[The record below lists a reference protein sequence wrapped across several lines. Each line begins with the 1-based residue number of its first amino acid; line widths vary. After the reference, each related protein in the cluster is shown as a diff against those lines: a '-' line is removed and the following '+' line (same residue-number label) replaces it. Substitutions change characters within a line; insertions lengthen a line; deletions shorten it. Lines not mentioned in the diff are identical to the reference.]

1 MANEG
6 GPIGR
11 ANVELGA
18 DTSKLEAGLSAAKEK
33 TVAAVVAT
41 EKAAAAQRAAV
52 PESEKP
58 AATTEKAAQAAKSL
72 EVNTRNAGNEAATAG
87 VKFAQLKAGLL
98 AIAGAAT
105 KLWEGIKGARSAGED
120 FGRTM
125 SGVEQAFRAD
135 VLASLD
141 ALSQRREAIMRT
153 SREQKDA
160 IEAEIRQRGILQ
172 DLVAFATDDP
182 DVEAR
187 RQKIETETLAA
198 LNRLSETKKK
208 NTVEED
214 RIEAEAV
221 LRNLA
226 ARRHLEQMKAEDAAI
241 IRVAAETEANRL
253 IEEDRVRRAAATM
266 QELARMQQAQFAQ
279 LRNDINGLF
288 NTSQLEVGINRV
300 GSLIQTLIDK
310 VGDNR

>member
-1 MANEG
+1 MAGE
-6 GPIGR
+6 PIGK
-11 ANVELGA
+11 ANIELGA
-18 DTSKLEAGLSAAKEK
+18 DTTKLDAGLSAAKAK
-33 TVAAVVAT
+33 TVAAVADAEKAVAEKQASIPESDRPAASV
-41 EKAAAAQRAAV
+41 EKAA
-52 PESEKP
+52 ES
-58 AATTEKAAQAAKSL
+58 AKAL
-72 EVNTRNAGNEAATAG
+72 ETNTRNAGNEAVTAG

-105 KLWEGIKGARSAGED
+105 KLWDGIKGARSAGED

-125 SGVEQAFRAD
+125 SAVETAFRAD
-135 VLASLD
+135 VIASLD
-141 ALSQRREAIMRT
+141 ALSQRREEIMRT

-182 DVEAR
+182 EVEAR

-208 NTVEED
+208 DTVEQD
-214 RIEAEAV
+214 RIEADAT

-226 ARRHLEQMKAEDAAI
+226 ARRNLERMKAEDAAM

-253 IEEDRVRRAAATM
+253 IEEDRVRRAAASM

-288 NTSQLEVGINRV
+288 NTSGLEVGINRV
-300 GSLIQTLIDK
+300 GALIQTLIDK